1 MEEGEEEQG
10 VRPVRSSVQ
19 SLTVSENSLFAPGVE
34 DDSFQIED
42 DMEVDK
48 EADAVQPP
56 AQSVV
61 QEAGQPAVEPV
72 AQKTVQRT
80 GQNAAQPVVKITPQP
95 VQENAPQ
102 QVEDVESKSLHHTH
116 IPPHRSHTQCRKRP
130 KIMTHSSTPVSIVSS
145 LCAAFATNSE
155 RASKSPLRPSRSC
168 QRRRRPTT
176 RTRTGLALHSVVA
189 VSFLLS
195 IHASLHGSDRLGF
208 VRAASGSKRA
218 QTKSPGEHLFRAF
231 SPLRYLTHIRISA
244 YPHFRTVTFP
254 RCRVAALL
262 RRASFLLFTEA
273 ELGKRRPLKKPSPS
287 PNDDD
292 DPPAQSSQPPPVRPN
307 TRKNVKQGKSSKA
320 PRGGPNLTT
329 LGDDA
334 SRDVV

>member
-1 MEEGEEEQG
+1 MPEVESDLERSAKESALSGASEKGEESDAAGEDDPDAISEEAVEVEEGEEEQG

-116 IPPHRSHTQCRKRP
+116 TPPHRSHTQCRKRP
-130 KIMTHSSTPVSIVSS
+130 KIMMHSSTPVSIVSS

-195 IHASLHGSDRLGF
+195 IHASLHGSD
-208 VRAASGSKRA
+208 
-218 QTKSPGEHLFRAF
+218 
-231 SPLRYLTHIRISA
+231 
-244 YPHFRTVTFP
+244 
-254 RCRVAALL
+254 
-262 RRASFLLFTEA
+262 
-273 ELGKRRPLKKPSPS
+273 
-287 PNDDD
+287 
-292 DPPAQSSQPPPVRPN
+292 
-307 TRKNVKQGKSSKA
+307 
-320 PRGGPNLTT
+320 
-329 LGDDA
+329 
-334 SRDVV
+334 